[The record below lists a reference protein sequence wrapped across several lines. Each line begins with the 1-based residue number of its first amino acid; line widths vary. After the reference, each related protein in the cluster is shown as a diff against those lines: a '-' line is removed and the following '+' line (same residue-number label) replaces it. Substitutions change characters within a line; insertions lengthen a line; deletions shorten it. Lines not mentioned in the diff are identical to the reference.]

1 MQATQ
6 RLRFS
11 RKDPKEFF
19 KTLNKRVNSYFR
31 ENKIEK
37 TGNWKLYVKTF
48 VMFLLL
54 IAPIKKAQLTL
65 ATK

>member
-11 RKDPKEFF
+11 RKDSKEFF
-19 KTLNKRVNSYFR
+19 KTLNKRVNHYFK

-37 TGNWKLYVKTF
+37 TG
-48 VMFLLL
+48 
-54 IAPIKKAQLTL
+54 
-65 ATK
+65 